1 LHWRIK
7 YRMLLALLTI
17 LVVSSAES
25 FATETWL
32 SQRIEWKY
40 GKEGVAWKTNIK
52 SPNGQREYQLV
63 LQPLWALEGGVV
75 ALEIVV
81 ARPGQPDANILG
93 ERENGVEYP
102 FVITVKELET
112 GLEHSKFGPVR
123 NLEADGIALNVKIEH
138 FRLGKGVGSGS
149 TYCSKCKNLQ
159 ELSVWITVESKG
171 E

>member
-1 LHWRIK
+1 
-7 YRMLLALLTI
+7 MLLALFTI
-17 LVVSSAES
+17 FVVSSAES
-25 FATETWL
+25 FATETWF

-40 GKEGVAWKTNIK
+40 GKEGVAWKMNIK
-52 SPNGQREYQLV
+52 SPNGQREYQLA

-75 ALEIVV
+75 AVEIVV
-81 ARPGQPDANILG
+81 ARPGKTDANILG

-102 FVITVKELET
+102 FVITVKELEN
-112 GLEHSKFGPVR
+112 GLEHSKFGAER

-138 FRLGKGVGSGS
+138 FRLGKGLGSGS

-159 ELSVWITVESKG
+159 ELSVWISVKSKP